1 MRKLFNFDER
11 EKSEEILSLAV
22 CFSTFFV
29 LSFICAVISR
39 FIQLEWDAMDQFF
52 ILLGLSFFSIVPL
65 IFFRDNIDH
74 AKFKDTMK
82 LYLCASLLSLMT
94 LVGDLIFEDF
104 NIYTFL
110 SSLIPLL
117 STSSILIAI
126 LIKQRKEEE

>member
-82 LYLCASLLSLMT
+82 LYLCASLLSLLT

>member
-65 IFFRDNIDH
+65 ILFRDNIDH
-74 AKFKDTMK
+74 AKFKDTIK
-82 LYLCASLLSLMT
+82 LYLCASLLSLLT